1 MFFSRQI
8 KILILIVADFSFIV
22 IANLFAYLFLAPYVS
37 VNGAFFKIVLL
48 LSISLYLAFGYAFHL
63 FIRVN
68 RYTGLKELVD
78 ITLTFG
84 LATIISITIFEYI
97 NYEYSRRFVFL
108 VFMISMIGI
117 ISSRLIWRFLIEKK
131 ETYARRYCG
140 EYKRTL
146 IIGAGSAGKLLLHSF
161 KQSTNSTDIKVVG
174 LIDDHPDK
182 QQVWLNGVKV
192 LGTTKA
198 LEKIISEYHVEMITL
213 AIPSLKPLQLNAL
226 LHELAALPVEV
237 NSMPAIEEVARG
249 NLTVSKMKKIDIADL
264 LGREEVQ
271 LELQRLQEQLH
282 NKCILVTGAGG
293 SIGSEICRQIIRF
306 QPKQLILLGH
316 GENSIYQINSELR
329 VHIKENA
336 LPILTPVIA
345 DVQNR
350 EQMFEVMGKY
360 QPDLVYHA
368 AAHKHVPLMEK
379 NPTEALRNNVY
390 GTLNVAEAAKH
401 HNVQT
406 FVMISTDKAV
416 KPTNV
421 MGASKRIAEMIVTG
435 LYEEGKTR
443 FSVVRFGNVLG
454 SRGSVIPV
462 FQEQIEQGEAITI
475 TDFRMTRY
483 FMTIPEASKLVLQS
497 GSLARGGEVFILD
510 MGEPVKIVELARKM
524 IQLSGYTQEQIA
536 IQETGIRPGEKLY
549 EELLVDKE
557 RNMEQVFEKI
567 FIGNVCGFS
576 LAEIRTF
583 LENIQALNG
592 DQLIQK
598 MVEFANLSSQ

>member
-1 MFFSRQI
+1 MFFSRKI
-8 KILILIVADFSFIV
+8 KILILIIMDLGCIL
-22 IANLFAYLFLAPYVS
+22 IANILAYLFLSPYVS
-37 VNGAFFKIVLL
+37 INAMFFKAVVF
-48 LSISLYLAFGYAFHL
+48 LSIGLYLALGCAFHL

-68 RYTGLKELVD
+68 RYMSLKELVD
-78 ITLTFG
+78 ITIVFALS
-84 LATIISITIFEYI
+84 AVVSITIFEYI
-97 NYEYSRRFVFL
+97 EYSYSRRFVFL
-108 VFMISMIGI
+108 IFMISMIEIMSG
-117 ISSRLIWRFLIEKK
+117 RLLWRFLVEKK
-131 ETYARRYCG
+131 ETYARRYSG
-140 EYKRTL
+140 EFKRTL

-161 KQSTNSTDIKVVG
+161 EQSVNSSDIKVVG

-182 QQVWLNGVKV
+182 QHVWIHGVKV
-192 LGTTKA
+192 LGPIKELA
-198 LEKIISEYHVEMITL
+198 KIISDHQVEMITL
-213 AIPSLKPLQLNAL
+213 AIPSLNPLQLNEL
-226 LHELAALPVEV
+226 LNELATLPVEV
-237 NSMPAIEEVARG
+237 NSMPSIEEVARG
-249 NLTVSKMKKIDIADL
+249 NLTVSKMKKIDFVAL

-271 LELQRLQEQLH
+271 LESQRLQEQLH

-293 SIGSEICRQIIRF
+293 SIGSEICRQVVKF
-306 QPKQLILLGH
+306 QPEQLILLGH
-316 GENSIYQINSELR
+316 GENSVYQIQRELSTNS
-329 VHIKENA
+329 KESP
-336 LPILTPVIA
+336 LPILIPVIA
-345 DVQNR
+345 DIKNR
-350 EQMFEVMGKY
+350 EQMFEIMQKY

-379 NPTEALRNNVY
+379 NPEEALRNNVY

-401 HNVQT
+401 HGVQT

-416 KPTNV
+416 NPTNV

-454 SRGSVIPV
+454 SRGSVIPM
-462 FQEQIEQGEAITI
+462 FQEQIEQGEAITV

-497 GSLARGGEVFILD
+497 GSLAHGGEVFILD

-524 IQLSGYTQEQIA
+524 IHLSGYTSEQIA

-557 RNMEQVFEKI
+557 RKIEQVVEKI

-576 LAEIRTF
+576 LSEVRTF
-583 LENIQALNG
+583 LVGIQALQGN
-592 DQLIQK
+592 QLIHE
-598 MVEFANLSSQ
+598 MIEFANLSSQ